1 MPTATDRPLV
11 LLWIHDAAPYRQG
24 LARAGLD
31 PRVEVVHVPLGE
43 TPAPELLARCEAM
56 LAFRAGAGV
65 LARMPR
71 LRWLQA
77 LTAGVEGW
85 LALPDLPGELT
96 LTCARGTHRVQMPEN
111 ILGALFH
118 LTKPYAGIALD
129 QKERHWRRRVSAT
142 LAGSTLGILGLGVIG
157 QELARKA
164 AALEM
169 RVIGTRRQPA
179 PLPHVERVYGPAET
193 DTVLAASDF
202 VLLLLPATPDTRG
215 FMNAARLKHMRPTAY
230 LLNFGRGELVVDDDL
245 IQAVRGKT
253 IAGAVLDVFTT
264 EPLPAEHPFWGTEGI
279 LVLPH
284 IGGLHPG
291 RDHVVAELFADNLER
306 FLAGRPLRETV
317 DRARGY

>member
-1 MPTATDRPLV
+1 MPADRPLV
-11 LLWIHDAAPYRQG
+11 LLWINEAGPYRQ
-24 LARAGLD
+24 AVERAGLD
-31 PRVEVVHVPLGE
+31 RRVELVHVPPTE
-43 TPAPELLARCEAM
+43 TPAPDLLARAEAM
-56 LAFRAGAGV
+56 LAYRSGPGV
-65 LARMPR
+65 LARMPA

-85 LALPDLPGELT
+85 LALPDVPERLV

-129 QKERHWRRRVSAT
+129 QQARRWRRRVSAT
-142 LAGSTLGILGLGVIG
+142 LAGTTLGILGLGVIG

-164 AALEM
+164 EALEM
-169 RVIGTRRQPA
+169 RVIGTRRAPA
-179 PLPHVERVYGPAET
+179 PLPHVDRVYGPEGT
-193 DTVLAASDF
+193 DEVLGLADW
-202 VLLLLPATPDTRG
+202 VLLLLPVTPETRG
-215 FMNAARLKHMRPTAY
+215 FMNASRLKRMKPSAY
-230 LLNFGRGELVVDDDL
+230 LLNFGRGELIADADL
-245 IQAVRGKT
+245 IEAVTART

-291 RDHVVAELFADNLER
+291 RDQIVAGLFVDNLER
-306 FLAGRPLRETV
+306 FLAGQPLRETV

>member
-1 MPTATDRPLV
+1 MSNDRPLV
-11 LLWIHDAAPYRQG
+11 LLWINDPAPYRQA
-24 LARAGLD
+24 LARAGLEA
-31 PRVEVVHVPLGE
+31 RTEIVHVPLTE
-43 TPAPELLARCEAM
+43 TPGPDLLARGEAM

-65 LARMPR
+65 LAQMPQ

-85 LALPDLPGELT
+85 LALPDLPAGLT

-118 LTKPYAGIALD
+118 LTKAYAGIVQD
-129 QKERHWRRRVSAT
+129 QKERRWRRRVSAT
-142 LAGSTLGILGLGVIG
+142 LAGTTLGILGLGAIG

-169 RVIGTRRQPA
+169 RVIGTRRRPG
-179 PLPHVERVYGPAET
+179 PMPHVERVYDPAET
-193 DTVLAASDF
+193 DTVLAAADF
-202 VLLLLPATPDTRG
+202 VLLLLPVTQETRG
-215 FMNAARLKHMRPTAY
+215 FMNTARLKRMKPTAY

-245 IQAVRGKT
+245 IAAVGART

-291 RDHVVAELFADNLER
+291 RDHIVADLFADNLQR
-306 FLAGRPLRETV
+306 FLAGQPLRETV
-317 DRARGY
+317 DHARGY